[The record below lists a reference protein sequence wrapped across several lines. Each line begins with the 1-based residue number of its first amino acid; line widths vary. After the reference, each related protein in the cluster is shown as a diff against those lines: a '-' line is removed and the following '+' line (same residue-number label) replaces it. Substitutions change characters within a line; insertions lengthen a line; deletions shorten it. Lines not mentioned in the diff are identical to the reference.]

1 MKSAFNRA
9 ILPYIVTRFCA
20 IFFYFWV
27 HFKPHHWFKTILTSF
42 WNPSIHSLFA
52 NWNQN
57 KNHLIAGYDK
67 TSDTHLLYCQYLSWA
82 AFLGQSQA
90 KPFEPICQ
98 VAVVAISPF
107 SPSLP
112 KAEPW
117 EISAF
122 VLLMVNTFLAVFQK
136 KLFSQGH
143 TETNHSNWTNLN
155 IFQIFLL
162 FQIGKERAVT
172 VEYFWI
178 TVRLSVG
185 FQTKSSKVIQPIFQ
199 FQFLSSWDGW
209 INGWR

>member
-122 VLLMVNTFLAVFQK
+122 VLLMVNTFLTVFQK

-143 TETNHSNWTNLN
+143 SVLTTNNANWKNFNTSDLLTLTN
-155 IFQIFLL
+155 
-162 FQIGKERAVT
+162 RP
-172 VEYFWI
+172 
-178 TVRLSVG
+178 R
-185 FQTKSSKVIQPIFQ
+185 KSP
-199 FQFLSSWDGW
+199 
-209 INGWR
+209 NC

>member
-1 MKSAFNRA
+1 MLICFRFSLQEYTLNRS
-9 ILPYIVTRFCA
+9 LDSKPLWS
-20 IFFYFWV
+20 IFEMTLFTTYLQLNGNYGSY
-27 HFKPHHWFKTILTSF
+27 HPITS
-42 WNPSIHSLFA
+42 
-52 NWNQN
+52 
-57 KNHLIAGYDK
+57 YEK

-122 VLLMVNTFLAVFQK
+122 VLLMVNTFLTVFQK

-143 TETNHSNWTNLN
+143 SVLTTNNSNWTNFN
-155 IFQIFLL
+155 ISDFFNSY
-162 FQIGKERAVT
+162 K
-172 VEYFWI
+172 
-178 TVRLSVG
+178 
-185 FQTKSSKVIQPIFQ
+185 
-199 FQFLSSWDGW
+199 
-209 INGWR
+209 